1 MPSMQGPSTQVP
13 RRMQLTPTEVRP
25 AIHERPRTDLRWL
38 VRLRWVFVVAEIL
51 FVAFF
56 SDPGASM
63 PLLASLVLFHV
74 LSNVLFMFAGARL
87 SESVI
92 AALFVDVFVLTA
104 LLRASGGASNPF
116 SVVFLVQVTVAAVV
130 LQHVRMWLVVTFAIV
145 GYAALFVGMDSATM
159 HVHTGS
165 EGGFD
170 AHLQGMWIAFTVTA
184 IGIAGFVS
192 RLANA
197 LEVERNRA
205 DANARIMGM
214 TTLAAG
220 AAHELATPLAT
231 IKTVVFEIE
240 HELRE
245 RGALSHVGDDLALVR
260 SEVERSRRI
269 LDRLSSAAGELRGEA
284 PTPMA
289 VRELEACLRALRADE
304 RARVV
309 WTHGAGADEIIDI
322 PQQALAQALHALIH
336 NALDASPEGAQ
347 VHVLAAFQ
355 HASLRIDVSDSGT
368 GMDAKTLVQAGDPF
382 FTTKDPGRGMGLGLF
397 LVRALMAHLGGR
409 LDMISTLG
417 QGTTMTLTLPS
428 RDAGGKPR

>member
-1 MPSMQGPSTQVP
+1 MQGPSMQVP
-13 RRMQLTPTEVRP
+13 LRMLLTPTEP
-25 AIHERPRTDLRWL
+25 SPRTDLRWL
-38 VRLRWVFVVAEIL
+38 VRLRWVFVALEIL

-56 SDPGASM
+56 AEPGASM
-63 PLLASLVLFHV
+63 PLLASLVFVHA
-74 LSNVLFMFAGARL
+74 LSNVAFMLAGARL

-116 SVVFLVQVTVAAVV
+116 AVVFLVQVTIAAVV
-130 LQHVRMWLVVTFAIV
+130 LRHVRMWLVVTFAVV
-145 GYAALFVGMDSATM
+145 GYAALFVGMDPSTM
-159 HVHTGS
+159 HVHSGG

-170 AHLQGMWIAFTVTA
+170 AHLQGMWIAFTMTA
-184 IGIAGFVS
+184 LGIAGFVS
-192 RLANA
+192 RLASA

-245 RGALSHVGDDLALVR
+245 RGALSHVEADLALVR
-260 SEVERSRRI
+260 SEVARSRLI

-284 PTPMA
+284 PTPMPVGA
-289 VRELEACLRALRADE
+289 LAECLLALREDE
-304 RARVV
+304 RARVI
-309 WTHGAGADEIIDI
+309 WTHGAGAERTIDI
-322 PQQALAQALHALIH
+322 PRQALHQALHALIH
-336 NALDASPEGAQ
+336 NALDASPSEGKVT
-347 VHVLAAFQ
+347 VHTAFQ
-355 HASLRIDVSDSGT
+355 GDALTIDVSDKGQ
-368 GMDAKTLVQAGDPF
+368 GMDARTLLQAGDPF

-409 LDMISTLG
+409 LDVTSTLG
-417 QGTTMTLTLPS
+417 QGTTVTLTLPS
-428 RDAGGKPR
+428 RDLRALASPTETR